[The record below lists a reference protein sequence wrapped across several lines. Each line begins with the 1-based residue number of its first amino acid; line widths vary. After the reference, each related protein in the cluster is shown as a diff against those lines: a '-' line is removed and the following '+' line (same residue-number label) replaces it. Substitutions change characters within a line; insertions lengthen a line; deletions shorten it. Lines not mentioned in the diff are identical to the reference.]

1 MSLCFVA
8 WLVISQARAIVIAPK
23 AVDTTIRSYEV
34 IGLSIQTP
42 ATIYTAPAGQTLAT
56 PARGVTAVTIMITYV
71 DNLGTQ
77 YADVHTDTSGAAELI
92 AAWLDS
98 AGAPVRERLLQ
109 HLIDEKKIPAA
120 KISTP
125 QKGK

>member
-1 MSLCFVA
+1 MTFFLAWFVLA
-8 WLVISQARAIVIAPK
+8 QARAIVIAPK

-34 IGLSIQTP
+34 IGVSIQTP
-42 ATIYTAPAGQTLAT
+42 ATIYTAPAGQTLAA
-56 PARGVTAVTIMITYV
+56 PARGFNAATIMITYV

-77 YADVHTDTSGAAELI
+77 YVDVHTDTSGAAELI
-92 AAWLDS
+92 AAWFDS

-120 KISTP
+120 KIVTP